1 MWEFFS
7 LKNVPKYVWASSPL
21 KPSFMY
27 LTNIGRTPAMC
38 QALFDAE
45 NASSEQSD
53 TDCLTELLPRAS
65 QPPLKICISCWPSPA
80 KLEKLKLGS
89 GAEEKTDV
97 FDHHLGKK
105 FGHLGEIFLLTQVT
119 HSSRVSA
126 GSALCSLHSG
136 CRSCPLLQER
146 ELADHVRMVRKASA
160 EGGMCHCHSHFIC
173 QGKSHDQA
181 WSQNY
186 SFRTGR
192 TPNVAVHI

>member
-1 MWEFFS
+1 
-7 LKNVPKYVWASSPL
+7 
-21 KPSFMY
+21 MY

-53 TDCLTELLPRAS
+53 TDCLTELLPRVS
-65 QPPLKICISCWPSPA
+65 QSPLKICINCWPSPA

-119 HSSRVSA
+119 FLKGQRW
-126 GSALCSLHSG
+126 LCSVFSSFRLQELSLVAG
-136 CRSCPLLQER
+136 KRVGRSCE
-146 ELADHVRMVRKASA
+146 DGS
-160 EGGMCHCHSHFIC
+160 
-173 QGKSHDQA
+173 
-181 WSQNY
+181 
-186 SFRTGR
+186 
-192 TPNVAVHI
+192 